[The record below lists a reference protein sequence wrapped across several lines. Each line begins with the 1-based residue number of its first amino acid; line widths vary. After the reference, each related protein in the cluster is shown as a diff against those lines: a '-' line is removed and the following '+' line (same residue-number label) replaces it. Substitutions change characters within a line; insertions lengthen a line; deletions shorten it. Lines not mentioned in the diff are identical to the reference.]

1 MRLWVAQGGW
11 QPRTG
16 SPGLEHSCLPLACC
30 RHRDATELLCS
41 ITEAAFPRPCFW
53 REGVPKG
60 VQFSDKWIKITQKRT
75 CILLGLQTQ
84 VKARVLQCSLFLQ
97 RARAVAAGPHLSCVP
112 PCSSWQLPARISFR
126 AGAGPREP
134 ECLLGLCSHSPD
146 RTALSSRLGQKGYFP
161 MAPFLCVCVF
171 PGTPHARQWCHS
183 SCS

>member
-30 RHRDATELLCS
+30 RRRDATELLCS
-41 ITEAAFPRPCFW
+41 ITETAFPRLCFW

-75 CILLGLQTQ
+75 CILLGLQTR
-84 VKARVLQCSLFLQ
+84 VKAQVLQCSQFPQ

-112 PCSSWQLPARISFR
+112 LCSSWQFPARISFR
-126 AGAGPREP
+126 AGAGPRESQ
-134 ECLLGLCSHSPD
+134 CLLGLCSHSPD